1 MTEELKLYAISLARH
16 VFCEIQLMRFIARV
30 KKEAST
36 RQDVEKIYKE
46 MRKPLKK

>member
-1 MTEELKLYAISLARH
+1 MTEELVFYAISLARP
-16 VFCEIQLMRFIARV
+16 VFCEIQLLRLIARV
-30 KKEAST
+30 KKEATT